1 MENNQTPNSYMEY
14 EAIRDEIVLLMS
26 EHNTHI
32 TNLYIMSITILG
44 LGYTLNRPILFLLL
58 YLVIIPF
65 QVLINNKEYMMV
77 RCGVYI
83 KKYIEAEQKDLKWEQ
98 RVHKVDAKFNEL
110 YKFKIGKL
118 QIENRVCDYGAF
130 IFALIA
136 LGSYVLYTVDV
147 NNCMIGIRGIFFICG
162 IIMALIATVVTF
174 RLCRKASDF
183 EKLTQIFEK
192 AFEEFED

>member
-1 MENNQTPNSYMEY
+1 M
-14 EAIRDEIVLLMS
+14 
-26 EHNTHI
+26 
-32 TNLYIMSITILG
+32 
-44 LGYTLNRPILFLLL
+44 
-58 YLVIIPF
+58 
-65 QVLINNKEYMMV
+65 
-77 RCGVYI
+77 
-83 KKYIEAEQKDLKWEQ
+83 KWEQ

-147 NNCMIGIRGIFFICG
+147 NNCMIAICGIFFICG

-192 AFEEFED
+192 AFEELKD